1 MRSPWTSLRAAA
13 LPISVQ
19 DDGTWEGPITW
30 TNTWSADGRMLTPY
44 DEVPVR
50 PLPLSVGVQ
59 WRIDEGH
66 RGAEVGL
73 MRLDEVWRDGDAVWG
88 RGQIDME
95 DPDGPRLAR
104 KIREG
109 YLRFVSADVDSVQ
122 PRMVCVGD
130 DGQIFPDCDPVES
143 EGESGELWDRWRIMG
158 ATLLAHPAFPNAQ
171 IDMAEPRATPE
182 GLPSEGLADA
192 VAVPTVAGL
201 AVKALDTGRV
211 LLIQRALAE
220 DDPAA
225 GTWEFPGGH
234 IEEGETP
241 LDAAMREFSEETG
254 VALPS
259 SAPIAGEWTSANG
272 VYRGHIA
279 LVDAEADVPL
289 NMDHEDRAVL
299 NPDDPDGDSIEV
311 IAWWDIEG
319 LSEMPALRDE
329 VRGTPWDLLT
339 AAGAPTAQNPPEAPI
354 AASGAVLAVDVT
366 LPWAPRETQW
376 DGAAAMNR
384 VRQWA
389 APEGSDQF
397 DPGQMSR
404 AFLIADGPPQNAT
417 SYRFGVADV
426 IDGELRLVW
435 RGVTSAQAALN
446 GARSEPDITEQQ
458 RQQALN
464 AVADL
469 YEAASIA
476 FDDPDITIGSSQDEA
491 RVALLAAAV
500 TDLVVIRE
508 PEGNVWRPPRHWLAD
523 PQLSGYTR
531 PVVEAS
537 GRLYGHIADW
547 TAQHISYPGQ
557 AITPPRSSSG
567 YRYFLRRAIETDTSE
582 IIRVGQLTF
591 ASRHAHQRLS
601 AAAAIDH
608 YDNTCAQGAVV
619 ACGEDA
625 HGIWVAGAILP
636 HLRVPQTNALGIT
649 DWSGD
654 WRVINGQ
661 LEMVGA
667 HAVNTPGFLEISVDL
682 PEEERQALAASAT
695 VDYQPLLAPLEQR
708 DTAGRPWALIAAG
721 IRPRSLDEPE
731 GLSPKAFS
739 RLVDA
744 VEAEHAR
751 RAEFRRRVQDAHRS
765 IQALRVQT
773 ASRRVRPPRR
783 LTPTTVAAD
792 SKEDDPAPGFGAAVP
807 SLNWVDDVGGLS
819 AYIRDIADGFMREE
833 MTESRA

>member
-1 MRSPWTSLRAAA
+1 
-13 LPISVQ
+13 VQ

-30 TNTWSADGRMLTPY
+30 TNTWSADGRLLAPY

-73 MRLDEVWRDGDAVWG
+73 MRLDEVWQDGDAVWA

-122 PRMVCVGD
+122 RRMVCVGE
-130 DGQIFPDCDPVES
+130 DGQIVTDCDPAES
-143 EGESGELWDRWRIMG
+143 EGEHGELWDRWRIMG

-171 IDMAEPRATPE
+171 IDMAESRPTAEDPA
-182 GLPSEGLADA
+182 SEGLADGDHA
-192 VAVPTVAGL
+192 DAPTVAGL
-201 AVKALDTGRV
+201 AVKSLDTGRV
-211 LLIQRALAE
+211 LLIQRALGE

-234 IEEGETP
+234 IEEGEAP

-259 SAPIAGEWTSANG
+259 SVPIAGEWTSANG
-272 VYRGHIA
+272 VYRGYIA
-279 LVDAEADVPL
+279 LVDTEADVPL
-289 NMDHEDRAVL
+289 NMDHDDRAVL

-311 IAWWDIEG
+311 VTWWDIEG
-319 LSEMPALRDE
+319 LAEMPALRDE
-329 VRGTPWDLLT
+329 VRDTPWELLR
-339 AAGAPTAQNPPEAPI
+339 AAGAPSVQNPPEVQI
-354 AASGAVLAVDVT
+354 AASGAVLTVDVL

-376 DGAAAMNR
+376 DGAAAVNR

-389 APEGSDQF
+389 TPEGSDQF
-397 DPGQMSR
+397 DPDQMSR
-404 AFLIADGPPQNAT
+404 AFLVVDGPPQNAT

-426 IDGELRLVW
+426 IDGGLRLVW
-435 RGVTSAQAALN
+435 RGVISAHAALD
-446 GARSEPDITEQQ
+446 GARSEPDLTEQQ
-458 RQQALN
+458 RQRALN
-464 AVADL
+464 VVADL
-469 YEAASIA
+469 YEAARNA
-476 FDDPDITIGSSQDEA
+476 FDDPEITIGSSEEGTRA
-491 RVALLAAAV
+491 ALLAAAA
-500 TDLVVIRE
+500 TDLVQIRE
-508 PEGNVWRPPRHWLAD
+508 LEGSVWNPPRHWFAD
-523 PQLSGYTR
+523 PRLSGYTR

-557 AITPPRSSSG
+557 AITPPRSRSG

-636 HLRVPQTNALGIT
+636 HLRVPEANALAIT

-682 PEEERQALAASAT
+682 PEEQRQALAASAT
-695 VDYQPLLAPLEQR
+695 VDHQPLLAPLEQL
-708 DTAGRPWALIAAG
+708 DTDGRPWSLIAAG
-721 IRPRSLDEPE
+721 IRPRSLGEPE
-731 GLSPKAFS
+731 DLSPEAFS

-751 RAEFRRRVQDAHRS
+751 RAEFRRRVRGAHRS
-765 IQALRVQT
+765 IQALRLQT
-773 ASRRVRPPRR
+773 ASRRVRSPRT
-783 LTPTTVAAD
+783 LASTTGAAD
-792 SKEDDPAPGFGAAVP
+792 SKGDDQLA
-807 SLNWVDDVGGLS
+807 S
-819 AYIRDIADGFMREE
+819 
-833 MTESRA
+833 SRLWFRH